1 MSGPFAVGMNFT
13 ASSAQVVSFLAGCQ
27 ALVDAN
33 LASYSELS
41 KVQTDRLLITEG
53 DRYLKVVRATF
64 HRPANTLTSRS
75 AHCFIDRTN
84 GDVLKTTSWSAPA
97 KGARGNIA
105 DDKNGLG
112 RMGCMGCYGAGYNH

>member
-1 MSGPFAVGMNFT
+1 MNFT
-13 ASSAQVVSFLAGCQ
+13 SSSAQVVSFLAGCQ

-33 LASYSELS
+33 SATFSELS
-41 KVQTDRLLITEG
+41 KIQRERLVLTEG
-53 DRYLKVVRATF
+53 GRYIKIVRE
-64 HRPANTLTSRS
+64 TLHLPTGTVNSRS

-84 GDVLKTTSWSAPA
+84 GDVLKTASWAAPA

-112 RMGCMGCYGAGYNH
+112 RMGCYGAGYNR

>member
-1 MSGPFAVGMNFT
+1 MNFT

-27 ALVDAN
+27 AIVDAN
-33 LASYSELS
+33 LATLGELNQI
-41 KVQTDRLLITEG
+41 QTDRLLVTEG
-53 DRYLKVVRATF
+53 GRYLKVVRETM
-64 HRPANTLTSRS
+64 HRPSGTVNSRS

-84 GDVLKTTSWSAPA
+84 GDVLKTASWSAPA

-112 RMGCMGCYGAGYNH
+112 RMGCYGAGYNR